1 MLEKAPE
8 TKNYLPMQRICR
20 AMVFASSSSPNIFL
34 MSRLS
39 LKQLAL
45 LSAFL
50 FAFGSF
56 LTAQEYSYNFKSS
69 GFSQTNPC
77 KVFIGVG
84 TSNVSEGLKVD
95 YTVNNTPATQYGVL
109 AGDIILT
116 LDGVPVRSQS
126 ELLRERDKHQQGDAF
141 TLAILRDGVPKTINA
156 RFKACSEEEQAAAE
170 KEMENAMVEK
180 EIRMEEM
187 QALMQERFKKIEM
200 GQRPI
205 LGVYE
210 NTEVN
215 EQGLV
220 ISSVV
225 SGKGAEAAGLKG
237 GDVVVK
243 VDGKPITGTVTLR
256 GALENHKPG
265 DQVSVVYLR
274 DGKSMQ
280 ANVVLSTDGYSF
292 SHKVERDPCKVF
304 IGVYTSGNALEG
316 RGLRV
321 NGVIDG
327 TPAKESGVQPGDV
340 ILEFNG
346 QAVNNHQELTG
357 RRDDQKPGDAFTL
370 TVLRDGKTMEIDA
383 RFKSCDTPTPVEETV
398 QVLEESP
405 ATEERKAPQDIATE
419 ILDAYPSPTFGPV
432 NIRFEAQ
439 AVPTTVRILD
449 ITGKEVFRRELPQ
462 FGGSYNEQVNLSNQ
476 KAGNYVL
483 SVQQGDKV
491 QSKQIV
497 LLPRA

>member
-1 MLEKAPE
+1 
-8 TKNYLPMQRICR
+8 MQRICR

-56 LTAQEYSYNFKSS
+56 LTAQEYSYTFKSPVYS
-69 GFSQTNPC
+69 HSNPC

-84 TSNVSEGLKVD
+84 TSTVTEGLKVD

-141 TLAILRDGVPKTINA
+141 TLTILRDGAQKTINA
-156 RFKACSEEEQAAAE
+156 RFKACTEEEQEAAE

-180 EIRMEEM
+180 EIRMEEL
-187 QALMQERFKKIEM
+187 QTLMQERFKKIEM
-200 GQRPI
+200 GERPI

-215 EQGLV
+215 ESGLV

-237 GDVVVK
+237 GDIIVN
-243 VDGKPITGTVTLR
+243 VDGKPVTGAVTLR
-256 GALENHKPG
+256 GALNNHKPG
-265 DQVSVVYLR
+265 DRVTVVYLR
-274 DGKSMQ
+274 DGKSAQ
-280 ANVVLSTDGYSF
+280 STVVLSTDRYSF
-292 SHKVERDPCKVF
+292 THKVERDPCKVF
-304 IGVYTSGNALEG
+304 IGVYTTGNAVEG
-316 RGLRV
+316 RGLRI

-346 QAVNNHQELTG
+346 VAVNNHQELTG
-357 RRDDQKPGDAFTL
+357 RRDEKKPGDAFTL
-370 TVLRDGKTMEIDA
+370 TVLRDGNQMEIDA
-383 RFKSCDTPTPVEETV
+383 RFKSCDTPTPAQETV
-398 QVLEESP
+398 EALEENP
-405 ATEERKAPQDIATE
+405 VTEERKDPQDVASE

-432 NIRFEAQ
+432 NIRFEAE

-491 QSKQIV
+491 RSKQIV